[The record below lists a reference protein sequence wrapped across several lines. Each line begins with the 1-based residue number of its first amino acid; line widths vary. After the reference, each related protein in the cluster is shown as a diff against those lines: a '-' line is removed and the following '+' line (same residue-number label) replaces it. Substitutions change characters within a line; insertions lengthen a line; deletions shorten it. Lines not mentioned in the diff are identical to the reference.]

1 MATVHNDPECFDTL
15 AKSCENAARAAL
27 DHRNGR
33 ALTDTEWEGARA
45 SLIEFV
51 TMLRSW
57 EQNAGTNDAVPYQP
71 RVA

>member
-1 MATVHNDPECFDTL
+1 MAKSPNDPARFDTR
-15 AKSCENAARAAL
+15 ARSCEDAARAAL
-27 DHRNGR
+27 DLRSGR

-51 TMLRSW
+51 NILRSW
-57 EQNAGTNDAVPYQP
+57 EQKDGIDDAVPCQP

>member
-1 MATVHNDPECFDTL
+1 MATLHNDPERLDTC
-15 AKSCENAARAAL
+15 AKSCEDAARASL
-27 DHRNGR
+27 DLRSER

-51 TMLRSW
+51 TILRSW
-57 EQNAGTNDAVPYQP
+57 EQKAGINDVVPCQP